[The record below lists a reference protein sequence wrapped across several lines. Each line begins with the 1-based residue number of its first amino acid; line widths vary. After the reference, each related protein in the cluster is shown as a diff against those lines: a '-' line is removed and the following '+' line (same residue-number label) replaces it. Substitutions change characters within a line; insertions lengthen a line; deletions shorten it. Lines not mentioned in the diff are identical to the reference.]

1 MTGLDIIETRR
12 RRRAPAAV
20 SSRALAF
27 DGVAALVDHARPWCN
42 AHDRASRDMLL
53 RRVAGL
59 LQVPVLD
66 PVDAQG
72 AAGRRLLLV
81 PGDTIGLDEAVAAGV
96 VSPRQV
102 LGGAVPAF
110 FVGTKSITHGLVD
123 ERAERPAAWS
133 PLMADLVSGCVLGGY
148 TAFSVADA
156 LTAGRRLLAHGPV
169 RIKDVCGKAGL
180 GQAVVLSEADLLA
193 AIAQEEPAAL
203 SRCGVV
209 LEENLTDVVTYSVGA
224 VTLGD
229 DTISYWGT
237 QNLTRDHQGREVYG
251 GSDLY
256 AVRGD
261 LDALARHDLPGV
273 LAEVVRSAVSFDAAA
288 RRAYPE
294 ALLTRRNYD
303 VIEGTDVSGARRIG
317 VLEQSWR
324 VGGASGAE
332 IAALEAFRAE
342 PDTDH
347 VRCSTVEVYDKV
359 IPPAGATLYYLGD
372 DPVTGAMTKFA
383 VRVG

>member
-1 MTGLDIIETRR
+1 MTGLAIETRR
-12 RRRAPAAV
+12 RRRAPTSLNPPAAG
-20 SSRALAF
+20 F
-27 DGVAALVDHARPWCN
+27 DGVAALVDHGRPWCN
-42 AHDRASRDMLL
+42 EHDRASRDTLL

-59 LQVPVLD
+59 LNVSVLE
-66 PVDAQG
+66 PMDAQH
-72 AAGRRLLLV
+72 AFGRNILLV
-81 PGDTIGLDEAVAAGV
+81 PGDTIGLDEAASAGL
-96 VSPRQV
+96 SSSRQL

-123 ERAERPAAWS
+123 ESAERPVAWS
-133 PLMADLVSGCVLGGY
+133 PLMADLVGDCVLGGY
-148 TAFSVADA
+148 TAFSANDA

-180 GQAVVLSEADLLA
+180 GQAVVLDEAELVA
-193 AIAQEEPAAL
+193 AIAREDPAAL
-203 SRCGVV
+203 SRCGIV
-209 LEENLTDVVTYSVGA
+209 LEENLTDVTTYSVGA
-224 VTLGD
+224 VTLAGE
-229 DTISYWGT
+229 TISYWGT
-237 QNLTRDHQGREVYG
+237 QNLTRDHKGREVYG
-251 GSDLY
+251 GSDLFV
-256 AVRGD
+256 VRGD
-261 LDALARHDLPGV
+261 LDVLARRELPGV
-273 LAEVVRSAVSFDAAA
+273 LAEVVGSAACFDDAA
-288 RRAYPE
+288 RHAYPE

-303 VIEGTDVSGARRIG
+303 VIEGTDARGERRTG

-372 DPVTGAMTKFA
+372 DPVAGAMTKFA
-383 VRVG
+383 VRAG